1 MNASCTGID
10 QFHHVDYVLGQ
21 NFIMAWNIEVFWKSF
36 YHVLSLMPSLFVL
49 SPLLW
54 NSQDLLYIEIYGI
67 VVAWDFWMASTL
79 ASRFL
84 SMVTIS
90 PSVVIS
96 IYAPIVKYFKIRQI
110 VPEGKL
116 YSIVQSSNYVGSN
129 TMYAFVLSSFFY
141 FFLEFFFSSFYSCF
155 YFSCRL

>member
-1 MNASCTGID
+1 
-10 QFHHVDYVLGQ
+10 
-21 NFIMAWNIEVFWKSF
+21 
-36 YHVLSLMPSLFVL
+36 MPSLFVH

-54 NSQDLLYIEIYGI
+54 NSQDLLYMEIYGI
-67 VVAWDFWMASTL
+67 FVAWDFWMAST
-79 ASRFL
+79 SRFL

-110 VPEGKL
+110 VPDSKL
-116 YSIVQSSNYVGSN
+116 YFIVQSSNYVGSN

-141 FFLEFFFSSFYSCF
+141 FFLEYLFFKFLLLFLLFLSTLTIGLDLGADLDL
-155 YFSCRL
+155 RLAVDLSIFVNVL